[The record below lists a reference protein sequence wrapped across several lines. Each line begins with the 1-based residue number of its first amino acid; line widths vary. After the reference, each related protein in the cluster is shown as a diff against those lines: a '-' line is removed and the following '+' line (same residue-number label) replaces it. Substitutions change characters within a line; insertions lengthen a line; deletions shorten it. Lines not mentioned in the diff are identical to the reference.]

1 MIARTRPLQGWA
13 PLKCQKWWFWS
24 IRDSQ
29 GAPLTQILG
38 LGVPEIEFWE
48 HPHLAGR
55 TLLRIS
61 LASGLQEWSAGRIR
75 TSQGAS
81 LTRSLASGLQE

>member
-1 MIARTRPLQGWA
+1 MIARMRPLQGWA

-48 HPHLAGR
+48 HPTQGA
-55 TLLRIS
+55 
-61 LASGLQEWSAGRIR
+61 WSAGRIR
-75 TSQGAS
+75 TSQSAS
-81 LTRSLASGLQE
+81 LTRSLASEGHKRASGG